1 MENQFP
7 TVNSDT
13 TSAALQQK
21 LRQLRFREKE
31 KEVEKHATVVG
42 LPYFNLEGFP
52 INPDS
57 VAVIPEQESKAL
69 GLVCFWYSIGDLRI
83 GTINPD
89 SPQVQEKI
97 ETLAEELHTVPKVYL
112 ISLESLRIAQETYKR
127 VPRRGKVMSG
137 VEISEREL
145 GEFSNQIAN
154 LKDVGASFSN
164 ISTTQAVVAM
174 IAGALKTGA
183 SDIHV
188 EAGAEAVQLRYR
200 IDGVLYPVATIP
212 TSMYAKIVSRLKL
225 LSKLKINISD
235 VPQDGRFTIKQEKS
249 HNVDVRV
256 STLPTAHG
264 ESIVMRLLSWGDQ
277 GISFDALGIDGEA
290 RKKLEEQMQKA
301 HGMILTTGPTGAGKT
316 TTLYSI
322 LKLLNQPG
330 VKIITI
336 EDPIEYRL
344 PGINQSQVDVKRKY
358 TFASGLRSIVR
369 QDPNVVMVGEI
380 RDLETADIAV
390 NAAQTGHLVL
400 STLHTNSASGAVPR
414 LINLGLQPFLI
425 PSSTNAIMG
434 QRLVRRLCQTCR
446 VVVSPDEALKKHI
459 ETALANLPENE
470 KSRVPS
476 EQVVYKAVGCEDCQG
491 LGYKGQI
498 GIYEVLIMTQAIEDA
513 IVGSKVT
520 ERVLESLAVQE
531 GMATMFQDGVLK
543 VLAGITTMD
552 EVLRVTQE

>member
-1 MENQFP
+1 MNQPP
-7 TVNSDT
+7 TINSDAT
-13 TSAALQQK
+13 ADALQQK
-21 LRQLRFREKE
+21 LRKMRFKE
-31 KEVEKHATVVG
+31 KEREIENRANVVG
-42 LPYFNLEGFP
+42 LPYFNLDGFP

-69 GLVCFWYSIGDLRI
+69 GLVCFWYSIGDLRL
-83 GTINPD
+83 GTINPN
-89 SPQVQEKI
+89 SSEVQDKI
-97 ETLAEELHTVPKVYL
+97 EELAEEMHTVPKVYL

-127 VPRRGKVMSG
+127 VPRRGKVVSN

-145 GEFSNQIAN
+145 KEFSSQIAQ
-154 LKDVGASFSN
+154 LADVEKGFAHA
-164 ISTTQAVVAM
+164 STTQSVVVM
-174 IAGALKTGA
+174 IAGALKTNA
-183 SDIHV
+183 TDIHI
-188 EAGAEAVQLRYR
+188 EAGPENVQLRYR
-200 IDGVLYPVATIP
+200 IDGVLYPVA
-212 TSMYAKIVSRLKL
+212 KISSATYTKMVSRLKL
-225 LSKLKINISD
+225 LSKLKINIAD
-235 VPQDGRFTIKQEKS
+235 VPQDGRFTINLEKAS
-249 HNVDVRV
+249 NIDVRV

-264 ESIVMRLLSWGDQ
+264 ESIVMRLLRWGDQ
-277 GISFDALGIDGEA
+277 GVGFDQLGIEGQA
-290 RKKLEEQMQKA
+290 RQKLEEEMTKA

-322 LKLLNQPG
+322 LKVLNKPG

-344 PGINQSQVDVKRKY
+344 PGVNQSQVDTKRKY

-414 LINLGLQPFLI
+414 LVNLGLQPFVI

-446 VVVSPDEALKKHI
+446 KIVELDEVGKQHVQNALD
-459 ETALANLPENE
+459 TLPEQE
-470 KSRVPS
+470 KNRVPK
-476 EQVVYKAVGCEDCQG
+476 EKKVYQATGCEDCQG
-491 LGYKGQI
+491 IGYKGQI
-498 GIYEVLIMTQAIEDA
+498 GIFEVLVMTQKIEDA
-513 IVGSKVT
+513 IIGTKVT
-520 ERVLESLAVQE
+520 ERSLESLAVQE
-531 GMATMFQDGVLK
+531 GMATMFQDGILK
-543 VLAGITTMD
+543 VLAGVTTLE

>member
-1 MENQFP
+1 MQNQFP

-13 TSAALQQK
+13 TSDALQHK

-31 KEVEKHATVVG
+31 KEVEKRATVIG
-42 LPYFNLEGFP
+42 LSYFNLDGFP

-57 VAVIPEQESKAL
+57 VAVISEQESKAL
-69 GLVCFWYSIGDLRI
+69 GIVCFWYSIGDLRI

-97 ETLAEELHTVPKVYL
+97 ESLAEELHTVPKVYL

-127 VPRRGKVMSG
+127 VPRRGKVMTG

-145 GEFSNQIAN
+145 SEFSNEIAN
-154 LKDVGASFSN
+154 LKDVEASFSN
-164 ISTTQAVVAM
+164 ITTTQAVVAM

-188 EAGAEAVQLRYR
+188 EAGADAVQLRYR

-212 TSMYAKIVSRLKL
+212 TSMYVKIVSRLKL

-235 VPQDGRFTIKQEKS
+235 VPQDGRFTIKQENA

-277 GISFDALGIDGEA
+277 GISFDALGIEGEA
-290 RKKLEEQMQKA
+290 RKKLEQQMRKA

-344 PGINQSQVDVKRKY
+344 PGINQSQVDAKRKY

-446 VVVSPDEALKKHI
+446 AVVSPDEALKKHI

-470 KSRVPS
+470 KSRVPDQ
-476 EQVVYKAVGCEDCQG
+476 QVVYKAVGCDDCQG